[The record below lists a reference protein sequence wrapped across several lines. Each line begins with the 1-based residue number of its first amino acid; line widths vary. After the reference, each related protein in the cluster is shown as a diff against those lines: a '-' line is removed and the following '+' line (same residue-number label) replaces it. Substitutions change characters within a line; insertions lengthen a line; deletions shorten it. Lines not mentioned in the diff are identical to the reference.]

1 MSSITKLNTF
11 SISNNS
17 LKNEINNK
25 LPLELEEKKNEYE
38 EKKNQMKLQL
48 QSYNEKVNEYDYIV
62 KMVQEN
68 EKNLEDKKSEIDKL
82 NRKQKQN
89 FVKINSNYFNSFL
102 EIYNEKNKEI
112 YKIFLIFINIKE
124 ENIIQFEYLFNNKEA
139 LITLLSN
146 SFENFK
152 LIYEINIDDY
162 KNKKKNIFTLIDNL
176 KKSVKYPYNILLN
189 FIRNTFQIIDLMNE
203 NKINETKL
211 FKLFNKKNKI
221 FLEKINLEG
230 EIQKNKNNLNILE
243 KYINNV
249 DAILKKY
256 KSIFSPK
263 IENRNEIMENV
274 LKSYKNLKKND
285 YFKKNSF
292 NKSSQNS
299 MIENLSKQI
308 PKTKQIS
315 ILTIKD
321 FNKKS
326 QKPINLNKKVL
337 NYLNQNIKGIHY
349 NNTIQI
355 NAIIS
360 TDISESG
367 EKIKKEKIN
376 IAKLKSKNI
385 VENSK
390 SKTIKSS
397 SANNSYKKNKFV
409 KKNKINF
416 PHNKFIMKFQKV
428 NKAESDND
436 DSGLNAIYDND
447 NILNEKYDISSESHI
462 QNLKNEEI
470 EINDDN
476 NLKQYK
482 SKNQKFQKY
491 NYQNSERIN
500 FSNTEKINNNDNC
513 WASCT

>member
-1 MSSITKLNTF
+1 
-11 SISNNS
+11 
-17 LKNEINNK
+17 
-25 LPLELEEKKNEYE
+25 
-38 EKKNQMKLQL
+38 
-48 QSYNEKVNEYDYIV
+48 
-62 KMVQEN
+62 
-68 EKNLEDKKSEIDKL
+68 
-82 NRKQKQN
+82 
-89 FVKINSNYFNSFL
+89 
-102 EIYNEKNKEI
+102 
-112 YKIFLIFINIKE
+112 
-124 ENIIQFEYLFNNKEA
+124 
-139 LITLLSN
+139 
-146 SFENFK
+146 
-152 LIYEINIDDY
+152 
-162 KNKKKNIFTLIDNL
+162 
-176 KKSVKYPYNILLN
+176 
-189 FIRNTFQIIDLMNE
+189 
-203 NKINETKL
+203 
-211 FKLFNKKNKI
+211 
-221 FLEKINLEG
+221 
-230 EIQKNKNNLNILE
+230 
-243 KYINNV
+243 
-249 DAILKKY
+249 
-256 KSIFSPK
+256 
-263 IENRNEIMENV
+263 
-274 LKSYKNLKKND
+274 
-285 YFKKNSF
+285 
-292 NKSSQNS
+292 

-355 NAIIS
+355 NAIVS

-385 VENSK
+385 IENTK

-436 DSGLNAIYDND
+436 DSGLKAIYDND

-482 SKNQKFQKY
+482 SKNQKFPKY